1 MLRMD
6 LEKMDYLIVNSKER
20 NEERGNEIMN
30 NFRRPSS
37 EELERHKEWKKKMK
51 KIIMDD
57 PDLSKLEKLKKV
69 SELDLIEKTVKY

>member
-1 MLRMD
+1 
-6 LEKMDYLIVNSKER
+6 MDYLIVNSKER